1 MENFIDTLIII
12 EKHFKASK
20 GSLDC
25 VYMAMELAP
34 YYEKLALLDSINPSL
49 VVPTVLH
56 DYKGLSE
63 DIDGF
68 LPRLF

>member
-20 GSLDC
+20 GALAC

-34 YYEKLALLDSINPSL
+34 YYSKLALLDVKNPGL

-56 DYKGLSE
+56 DYEGLKS
-63 DIDGF
+63 DIDNF
-68 LPRLF
+68 IPRLF